1 MSRSTKLLSLCSLIG
16 LFVALPIARALDP
29 STNDPRLIASTAE
42 EQARGDRVTATI
54 TLTLADQSGRERVRK
69 LRQMALEV
77 EDGRK
82 TLMFFESPAD
92 VRNTG
97 FLSVDYD
104 AGDRDDDQWLYLPSL
119 RKATRI
125 ANVDRSRSF
134 MGTDITYAD
143 MTKKDSKLYDYKMVE
158 ASAVVDGE
166 ECWVIEARPRNEEE
180 MKQTGYLKSQAWISK
195 QKLLPLQAKMWVN
208 EGKKLKYV
216 KMTDWKKIEGIWI
229 SHKMVVR
236 TVSGT
241 GQLEST
247 TRFEMS
253 DVKLNQAS
261 VTPDQF
267 SERRLE
273 QGL

>member
-1 MSRSTKLLSLCSLIG
+1 MSRSTKQLSWLVLFGSLLLAPL
-16 LFVALPIARALDP
+16 ARALDP
-29 STNDPRLIASTAE
+29 ATTDARLIAATAE
-42 EQARGDRVTATI
+42 DQDRGDRATATI
-54 TLTLADQSGRERVRK
+54 TLTLADPNGHERVRR
-69 LRQMALEV
+69 LRQMATKFEG
-77 EDGRK
+77 GRK

-104 AGDRDDDQWLYLPSL
+104 AGDHDDDQWLFLPSL

-143 MTKKDSKLYDYKMVE
+143 MTKKDAKLYDYRLVE
-158 ASAVVDGE
+158 ASAMVDGE
-166 ECWVIEARPRNEEE
+166 ECWVIEARPRTEDE
-180 MKQTGYLKSQAWISK
+180 MKETGYVKTQAWISK
-195 QKLLPLQAKMWVN
+195 QKLSPLQAKMWVN

-216 KMTDWKKIEGIWI
+216 KMTDWKQIDGLWVG
-229 SHKMVVR
+229 HKMVVR
-236 TVSGT
+236 TLSGT

-253 DVKLNQAS
+253 EVKFNQANVS
-261 VTPDQF
+261 PEQF
-267 SERRLE
+267 SQRRLE